1 MNRNIIYTLLF
12 SWPVMALLANP
23 ATASYIDL
31 DADNYA
37 EGTAIPY
44 ATTGAYMRTFSSN
57 IDGLITGDGYFTDY
71 YARNNFLN
79 NKVYAVTPP
88 SGVIVPS
95 TFSKVYA
102 YNAGS
107 GSSNFDGA
115 TVHVLFGSYDST
127 QGSLGRF
134 LYSPTN
140 FVSLD
145 ALWPLQYTGSYPAN
159 YVDLRVYGANNTL
172 LGTYRYNNSGTATD
186 MAISQ
191 SGIYRISVTPGPDWN
206 HDAYGLDNLYF
217 IQSNT
222 GTVFDLSNDPLI
234 NAPDGMT
241 LGSNDTL
248 AGSGTVAGSVNNV
261 SGTVSPGNSPG
272 TIVISGDY
280 TQAVDGTFEIEIGGI
295 LQGTEYDWLDVSGN
309 ATLAGT
315 LTVSLLDLGG
325 GVFMPSAGDVFDIL
339 SAENIIGE
347 FNVFDLAALANG
359 LSWDVS
365 YILNAGGKD
374 FVRLSVVSTGV
385 EPPPPP
391 PVDGVPEPTT
401 LALMALGLAGLGF
414 ARKQKRA

>member
-1 MNRNIIYTLLF
+1 
-12 SWPVMALLANP
+12 
-23 ATASYIDL
+23 
-31 DADNYA
+31 
-37 EGTAIPY
+37 
-44 ATTGAYMRTFSSN
+44 
-57 IDGLITGDGYFTDY
+57 
-71 YARNNFLN
+71 
-79 NKVYAVTPP
+79 
-88 SGVIVPS
+88 
-95 TFSKVYA
+95 
-102 YNAGS
+102 
-107 GSSNFDGA
+107 
-115 TVHVLFGSYDST
+115 
-127 QGSLGRF
+127 
-134 LYSPTN
+134 
-140 FVSLD
+140 
-145 ALWPLQYTGSYPAN
+145 
-159 YVDLRVYGANNTL
+159 
-172 LGTYRYNNSGTATD
+172 
-186 MAISQ
+186 
-191 SGIYRISVTPGPDWN
+191 
-206 HDAYGLDNLYF
+206 
-217 IQSNT
+217 
-222 GTVFDLSNDPLI
+222 
-234 NAPDGMT
+234 MT

-374 FVRLSVVSTGV
+374 FVRLSVVSNGV

>member
-12 SWPVMALLANP
+12 SWPAMALLANP

-31 DADNYA
+31 DPDNYA

-44 ATTGAYMRTFSSN
+44 ATTGAYIRYYTPN
-57 IDGLITGDGYFTDY
+57 IDSLINGDGSFNDA
-71 YARNNFLN
+71 YARNTFLSH
-79 NKVYAVTPP
+79 KYYSVSPV
-88 SGVIVPS
+88 SGIIIPS
-95 TFSKVYA
+95 TFDRVYG
-102 YNAGS
+102 YTNAS
-107 GSSNFDGA
+107 GSSILDGL
-115 TVHVLFGSYDST
+115 TTHILFGSYDS
-127 QGSLGRF
+127 SSERF
-134 LYSPTN
+134 IYQPTN

-145 ALWPLQYTGSYPAN
+145 ALWQTQYYAGYPAD
-159 YVDLRVYGANNTL
+159 YVDLKAYGADNSL
-172 LGTYRYNNSGTATD
+172 LDTHRYYKNGTSTD
-186 MAISQ
+186 MAIYQ
-191 SGIYRISVTPGPDWN
+191 NGIYRISVTPGPDSS
-206 HDAYGLDNLYF
+206 HDRYGLDNLYF

-222 GTVFDLSNDPLI
+222 GTVFDLSNDPII
-234 NAPDGMT
+234 NAPNGMT

-325 GVFMPSAGDVFDIL
+325 GVFVPSAGDVFDIL
-339 SAENIIGE
+339 SAENITGE
-347 FNVFDLAALANG
+347 FDVLDLATLANG

-374 FVRLSVVSTGV
+374 LVRLSVVSNGV